1 MRVAL
6 AAAAQANTPTQ
17 RTEMLATWSNRPH
30 IQAEYDALKNPMLPY
45 GYAHHGDGVAL
56 HRLELPDSL
65 TTVLFPNHLLGF
77 QDVDE
82 QFDSPGCILRHHLQ
96 GTPQAY

>member
-30 IQAEYDALKNPMLPY
+30 IQVEYLALSNPMLPY
-45 GYAHHGDGVAL
+45 GYAHHGDMVAL
-56 HRLELPDSL
+56 QQEPPDSL
-65 TTVLFPNHLLGF
+65 TTVLFPNHVLGL

-82 QFDSPGCILRHHLQ
+82 QFDSSACILGHALQ
-96 GTPQAY
+96 GTLQAF